1 MHFTL
6 KSKGNEKNPE
16 VWMLASMKINKIPR
30 ENKLKVL
37 QIVWADMKMCV
48 WNY

>member
-1 MHFTL
+1 
-6 KSKGNEKNPE
+6 
-16 VWMLASMKINKIPR
+16 MLASMKINKIPR

-48 WNY
+48 WNYCETGNV